1 MINNNESKA
10 DVVIIGAGVIG
21 ICTAYFLSQSGR
33 DITVV
38 DKDEVCSGCSYGNA
52 GLIVPSHCVPLAE
65 PGVIKKGMKWM
76 LNPESPF
83 YIKPR
88 LDRDLLDWLWQFR
101 SACNETHVKRS
112 MPVISD
118 LTFESLQLYNEII
131 GNDGIDF
138 GFEQRGSL
146 YVCNTEKA
154 MDELEENMG
163 LLQSVGIESELLD
176 KVQTQE
182 KVGDLKVNTVGS
194 VYYPQDAHLQPAR
207 FVRELAKKVIE
218 SGVKIQ
224 SKTEVL
230 GFERTGNRL
239 TKVRTTRGDIEANE
253 VVIASGAWSP
263 AIASQLGLRLKIQ
276 PGKGYSITLERPEVS
291 ADLPLM
297 LVEMKVGVTPMGDT
311 IRIAGTLEMAGMDFA
326 INERR
331 VQGILKSVPQYL
343 PSLDPNLCRLIEVW
357 RGLRP
362 CTPDGLPYLGRAEN
376 FENLTVAA
384 GHAMIGVSL
393 GPVTGRIASNIVLR
407 EDPGFDLSPF
417 RLDRFTYKLK

>member
-1 MINNNESKA
+1 MINQNGAKA

-33 DITVV
+33 KILVV

-52 GLIVPSHCVPLAE
+52 GLIVPSYCVPLAE

-88 LDRDLLDWLWQFR
+88 LDRDLLDWLWRFR
-101 SACNETHVKRS
+101 RASNEAHVKRS
-112 MPVISD
+112 MPVIRD
-118 LTFESLQLYNEII
+118 LTFESLRLYNEII
-131 GNDGIDF
+131 GSDGIDF
-138 GFEQRGSL
+138 GLEQRGSL
-146 YVCNTEKA
+146 FLCNTMKA
-154 MDELEENMG
+154 MDDLVVKMAQ
-163 LLQSVGIESELLD
+163 LQSVGIEAELLD
-176 KVQTQE
+176 QVQTQE
-182 KVGDLKVNTVGS
+182 KVGELKVNAVGS
-194 VYYPQDAHLQPAR
+194 VFYPQDAHLQPAR
-207 FVRELAKKVIE
+207 FVRELAQKLIE

-230 GFERTGNRL
+230 GFEKTGNRL
-239 TKVRTTRGDIEANE
+239 TKVRTTRGDIDAKE

-263 AIASQLGLRLKIQ
+263 AIARELGLRLKIQ
-276 PGKGYSITLERPEVS
+276 PGKGYSITLERPKVS

-331 VQGILKSVPQYL
+331 VQGILKSV
-343 PSLDPNLCRLIEVW
+343 
-357 RGLRP
+357 
-362 CTPDGLPYLGRAEN
+362 
-376 FENLTVAA
+376 
-384 GHAMIGVSL
+384 
-393 GPVTGRIASNIVLR
+393 
-407 EDPGFDLSPF
+407 
-417 RLDRFTYKLK
+417 

>member
-1 MINNNESKA
+1 
-10 DVVIIGAGVIG
+10 
-21 ICTAYFLSQSGR
+21 
-33 DITVV
+33 
-38 DKDEVCSGCSYGNA
+38 
-52 GLIVPSHCVPLAE
+52 
-65 PGVIKKGMKWM
+65 
-76 LNPESPF
+76 
-83 YIKPR
+83 
-88 LDRDLLDWLWQFR
+88 
-101 SACNETHVKRS
+101 

-146 YVCNTEKA
+146 YLCNTEKA
-154 MDELEENMG
+154 MDELEEKMG
-163 LLQSVGIESELLD
+163 QLQSVGIESELLD

-182 KVGDLKVNTVGS
+182 KVGELKVNAVGS

-230 GFERTGNRL
+230 GFERTGSRL

-263 AIASQLGLRLKIQ
+263 AIVRQLGLRLKIQ
-276 PGKGYSITLERPEVS
+276 AGKGYSITIKRPEVS
-291 ADLPLM
+291 ANIPLM

-311 IRIAGTLEMAGMDFA
+311 IRIAGTLEMAGLDFT

-343 PSLDPNLCRLIEVW
+343 PDLDPNLCRLIEVW

-362 CTPDGLPYLGRAEN
+362 CTPDGLPYLGRPEN

-407 EDPGFDLSPF
+407 EDPGFDLTPL
-417 RLDRFTYKLK
+417 RLSRFS

>member
-1 MINNNESKA
+1 
-10 DVVIIGAGVIG
+10 
-21 ICTAYFLSQSGR
+21 
-33 DITVV
+33 
-38 DKDEVCSGCSYGNA
+38 
-52 GLIVPSHCVPLAE
+52 
-65 PGVIKKGMKWM
+65 M

-88 LDRDLLDWLWQFR
+88 LDRDLLDWLWRFR
-101 SACNETHVKRS
+101 RASNEAHVKRS
-112 MPVISD
+112 MPVIRD
-118 LTFESLQLYNEII
+118 LTFESLRLYNEII
-131 GNDGIDF
+131 GSDGIDF
-138 GFEQRGSL
+138 GLEQRGSL
-146 YVCNTEKA
+146 FLCNTMKA
-154 MDELEENMG
+154 MDDLVVKMAQ
-163 LLQSVGIESELLD
+163 LQSVGIEAELLD
-176 KVQTQE
+176 QVQTQE
-182 KVGDLKVNTVGS
+182 KVGELKVNAVGS
-194 VYYPQDAHLQPAR
+194 VFYPQDAHLQPAR
-207 FVRELAKKVIE
+207 FVRELAQKLIE

-230 GFERTGNRL
+230 GFEKTGNRL
-239 TKVRTTRGDIEANE
+239 TKVRTTRGDIDAKE

-263 AIASQLGLRLKIQ
+263 AIARELGLRLKIQ
-276 PGKGYSITLERPEVS
+276 PGKGYSITLERPKVS

-331 VQGILKSVPQYL
+331 VQGILKSVPHYL
-343 PSLDPNLCRLIEVW
+343 PDIDPNHCNLIEVW

-407 EDPGFDLSPF
+407 KDPGFDLNPL
-417 RLDRFTYKLK
+417 RLNRFN

>member
-1 MINNNESKA
+1 MINQNGAKA
-10 DVVIIGAGVIG
+10 DVVIVGAGVIG

-33 DITVV
+33 HITVV

-88 LDRDLLDWLWQFR
+88 LNLDLLDWLWRFR
-101 SACNETHVKRS
+101 SACNEAHVKRS

-146 YVCNTEKA
+146 YLCNTEKA
-154 MDELEENMG
+154 MDELEEKMG
-163 LLQSVGIESELLD
+163 QLQSVGIESELLD

-182 KVGDLKVNTVGS
+182 KVGELKVNAVGS

-218 SGVKIQ
+218 SGVKIK

-230 GFERTGNRL
+230 GFERTGSRL

-276 PGKGYSITLERPEVS
+276 AGKGYSITLKRPEVS
-291 ADLPLM
+291 ANIPLM

-311 IRIAGTLEMAGMDFA
+311 IRIAGTLEMAGLDFT

-343 PSLDPNLCRLIEVW
+343 PDLDPNLCRLIEVW

-407 EDPGFDLSPF
+407 EDPGFDLTPL
-417 RLDRFTYKLK
+417 RLDRFT

>member
-1 MINNNESKA
+1 MIKQNETKA
-10 DVVIIGAGVIG
+10 DIVIIGAGVIG

-33 DITVV
+33 EIIVV

-88 LDRDLLDWLWQFR
+88 LDRELLDWLWLFR
-101 SACNETHVKRS
+101 GACNEAHVNRS

-118 LTFESLQLYNEII
+118 LTFESLHLYNEII
-131 GNDGIDF
+131 GNDGINF

-146 YVCNTEKA
+146 YLCNTKKA
-154 MDELEENMG
+154 LDELVEKMG
-163 LLQSVGIESELLD
+163 QLQAVGIETELLD
-176 KVQTQE
+176 QVQTQQ
-182 KVGDLKVNTVGS
+182 KVGELKVNAVGG

-207 FVRELAKKVIE
+207 FVRELAKKIIE

-230 GFERTGNRL
+230 GFERSGNRL

-263 AIASQLGLRLKIQ
+263 AIARQLGLRLKIQ
-276 PGKGYSITLERPEVS
+276 AGKGYSITLERPKVS

-311 IRIAGTLEMAGMDFA
+311 IRIAGTLEMAGLNLA

-331 VQGILKSVPQYL
+331 VQGIFKSVPQYL
-343 PSLDPNLCRLIEVW
+343 PDLDPNLCRLIEVW

-376 FENLTVAA
+376 FDNLTVAA

-407 EDPGFDLSPF
+407 EDPGFDLTPL
-417 RLDRFTYKLK
+417 RLDRFT

>member
-1 MINNNESKA
+1 
-10 DVVIIGAGVIG
+10 
-21 ICTAYFLSQSGR
+21 
-33 DITVV
+33 
-38 DKDEVCSGCSYGNA
+38 
-52 GLIVPSHCVPLAE
+52 
-65 PGVIKKGMKWM
+65 M

-88 LDRDLLDWLWQFR
+88 LDRDLLDWLWRFR

-131 GNDGIDF
+131 GSDGIDF

-154 MDELEENMG
+154 MDELEEKMG
-163 LLQSVGIESELLD
+163 PLQSVGIESELLD

-182 KVGDLKVNTVGS
+182 KVGELKVNAVGS

-263 AIASQLGLRLKIQ
+263 AIARQLGLRLKIQ

-291 ADLPLM
+291 ADIPLM

-311 IRIAGTLEMAGMDFA
+311 IRIAGTLEMAGLNFA

-331 VQGILKSVPQYL
+331 VRGILKSVPRYL
-343 PSLDPNLCRLIEVW
+343 PDLDPNHCRLVEVW

-407 EDPGFDLSPF
+407 EDPGIDLTPL
-417 RLDRFTYKLK
+417 RLSRFS

>member
-1 MINNNESKA
+1 MIIENESKA

-33 DITVV
+33 KILVV
-38 DKDEVCSGCSYGNA
+38 EKDEVCSGCSYGNA
-52 GLIVPSHCVPLAE
+52 GLIVPSHSVPLAE

-88 LDRDLLDWLWQFR
+88 LDRDLLDWLWRFR
-101 SACNETHVKRS
+101 SACNEAHVKRS

-118 LTFESLQLYNEII
+118 LTLESLHLYNEII

-146 YVCNTEKA
+146 YLCNTKKA
-154 MDELEENMG
+154 IDELVEKMG
-163 LLQSVGIESELLD
+163 QLQSVGIDAELLNQ
-176 KVQTQE
+176 VQTQE
-182 KVGDLKVNTVGS
+182 KVGDLQINAVGS

-207 FVRELAKKVIE
+207 FVGELAKKIIE

-276 PGKGYSITLERPEVS
+276 PGKGYSITLERPKVS
-291 ADLPLM
+291 ANIPLM

-311 IRIAGTLEMAGMDFA
+311 IRIAGTLEMAGLNFA

-331 VQGILKSVPQYL
+331 VQGIIKSVPRYL
-343 PSLDPNLCRLIEVW
+343 PDLDPNRCRLIEVW

-362 CTPDGLPYLGRAEN
+362 CTPDGLPYLGRSEK

-393 GPVTGRIASNIVLR
+393 GPVTGRIASNIVLG
-407 EDPGFDLSPF
+407 EDPGFDLNPM
-417 RLDRFTYKLK
+417 RLDRF

>member
-1 MINNNESKA
+1 MINQNGAKA

-33 DITVV
+33 KILVV

-52 GLIVPSHCVPLAE
+52 GLIVPSYCVPLAE

-88 LDRDLLDWLWQFR
+88 LDRDLLDWLWRFR
-101 SACNETHVKRS
+101 RASNEAHVKRS
-112 MPVISD
+112 MPVIRD
-118 LTFESLQLYNEII
+118 LTFESLRLYNEII
-131 GNDGIDF
+131 GSDGIDF
-138 GFEQRGSL
+138 GLEQRGSL
-146 YVCNTEKA
+146 FLCNTMKA
-154 MDELEENMG
+154 MDDLVVKMAQ
-163 LLQSVGIESELLD
+163 LQSVGIEAELLD
-176 KVQTQE
+176 QVQTQE
-182 KVGDLKVNTVGS
+182 KVGELKVNAVGS
-194 VYYPQDAHLQPAR
+194 VFYPQDAHLQPAR
-207 FVRELAKKVIE
+207 FVRELAQKLIE

-230 GFERTGNRL
+230 GFEKTGNRL
-239 TKVRTTRGDIEANE
+239 TKVRTTRGDIDAKE

-263 AIASQLGLRLKIQ
+263 AIARELGLRLKIQ
-276 PGKGYSITLERPEVS
+276 PGKGYSITLERPKVS

-331 VQGILKSVPQYL
+331 VQGILKSVPHYL
-343 PSLDPNLCRLIEVW
+343 PDIDPNHCNLIEVW

-407 EDPGFDLSPF
+407 KDPGFDLNPL
-417 RLDRFTYKLK
+417 RLNRFN

>member
-1 MINNNESKA
+1 MINQNGAKA

-33 DITVV
+33 KILVV

-52 GLIVPSHCVPLAE
+52 GLIVPSYCVPLAE

-88 LDRDLLDWLWQFR
+88 LDRDLLDWLWRFR
-101 SACNETHVKRS
+101 RASNEAHVKRS
-112 MPVISD
+112 MPVIRD
-118 LTFESLQLYNEII
+118 LTFESLRLYNEII
-131 GNDGIDF
+131 GSDGIDF
-138 GFEQRGSL
+138 GLEQRGSL
-146 YVCNTEKA
+146 FLCNTMKA
-154 MDELEENMG
+154 MDDLVVKMAQ
-163 LLQSVGIESELLD
+163 LQSVGIEAELLD
-176 KVQTQE
+176 QVQTQE
-182 KVGDLKVNTVGS
+182 KVGELKVNAVGS
-194 VYYPQDAHLQPAR
+194 VFYPQDAHLQPAR
-207 FVRELAKKVIE
+207 FVRELAQKLIE

-230 GFERTGNRL
+230 GFEKTGNRL
-239 TKVRTTRGDIEANE
+239 TKVRTTRGDIDAKE

-263 AIASQLGLRLKIQ
+263 AIARELGLRLKIQ
-276 PGKGYSITLERPEVS
+276 PGKGYSITLERPKVS

-331 VQGILKSVPQYL
+331 VQGILKS
-343 PSLDPNLCRLIEVW
+343 SD
-357 RGLRP
+357 RGLAWTSP
-362 CTPDGLPYLGRAEN
+362 LH
-376 FENLTVAA
+376 A
-384 GHAMIGVSL
+384 G
-393 GPVTGRIASNIVLR
+393 
-407 EDPGFDLSPF
+407 
-417 RLDRFTYKLK
+417 RFTVFRTRGKFRKSDRGRRTRYDRGFPRPRYR